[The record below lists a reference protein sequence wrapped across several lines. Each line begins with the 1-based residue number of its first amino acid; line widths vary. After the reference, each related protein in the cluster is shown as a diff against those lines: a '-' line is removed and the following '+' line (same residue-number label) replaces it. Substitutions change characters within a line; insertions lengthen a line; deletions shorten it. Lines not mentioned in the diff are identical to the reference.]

1 MDRKIT
7 IKELKKFKKQY
18 HKNPANKIIEN
29 VITRVGIDEACFNHE
44 TLIENQN
51 LFNIETS
58 LGSVQNQRQS
68 ARCWCFAGT
77 NLIRGNIA
85 ENMNV
90 DIKDFNLSNV
100 YISFYDR
107 LEKFNNA
114 YENLFTAEN
123 LDPDYLNEEE
133 YFLSTEGGWYQTFAT
148 LVTKYGLVPSN
159 YMPETHDSLS
169 SNRLNILLQEKLKYD
184 ASIIIGLRKEKKSI
198 EELREIKEKM
208 LAEVYEILCKVLG
221 EPPEEF
227 TLEYKDK
234 DKKIIRIENMTP
246 IAFKEK
252 YLTLDVNDFIVLR
265 NLEHEKRKFYQIYQD
280 KRIFLSLEKPRTY
293 LNVPMDE
300 LKKVAIKQLKDNIPV
315 WFACPANKM
324 WNRKEWILD
333 TRNYNYQ
340 DILGMK
346 WMDKKTQNTFYELPA
361 SHAMSIV
368 GVHLVENEPVRWK
381 IEDSYGKDKGNSQ
394 FIIMNDNYFEEKTVY
409 VAIHKKYLTK
419 KMLDCL
425 DQKPIIIGIH
435 EM

>member
-1 MDRKIT
+1 
-7 IKELKKFKKQY
+7 
-18 HKNPANKIIEN
+18 
-29 VITRVGIDEACFNHE
+29 
-44 TLIENQN
+44 
-51 LFNIETS
+51 
-58 LGSVQNQRQS
+58 
-68 ARCWCFAGT
+68 
-77 NLIRGNIA
+77 
-85 ENMNV
+85 
-90 DIKDFNLSNV
+90 
-100 YISFYDR
+100 
-107 LEKFNNA
+107 
-114 YENLFTAEN
+114 
-123 LDPDYLNEEE
+123 
-133 YFLSTEGGWYQTFAT
+133 
-148 LVTKYGLVPSN
+148 
-159 YMPETHDSLS
+159 MPETHDSLS

-184 ASIIIGLRKEKKSI
+184 ASIIIKLRKENKSI

-208 LAEVYEILCKVLG
+208 LEEVYEILCKVLG
-221 EPPEEF
+221 EPPGEF

-246 IAFKEK
+246 ITFKEK

-265 NLEHEKRKFYQIYQD
+265 NLEHEKRKFYQLYQD
-280 KRIFLSLEKPRTY
+280 ERIFLSLEKPRTY

-381 IEDSYGKDKGNSQ
+381 VEDSYGKDKGNSQ
-394 FIIMNDNYFEEKTVY
+394 FIIMNDNYFEEKAGGDIYEIVNL
-409 VAIHKKYLTK
+409 K
-419 KMLDCL
+419 
-425 DQKPIIIGIH
+425 
-435 EM
+435 